1 MKKTVNNSTKLS
13 QEEFV
18 SFSKR
23 MIQRYY
29 TELFGGNT
37 VSSDEIFLVWY
48 CKTLQNHKALL
59 VAIWSDSKANEETK
73 PVDEDGEAPETPE
86 VPEQE

>member
-1 MKKTVNNSTKLS
+1 MKKTVNNSTRLS

-37 VSSDEIFLVWY
+37 VSSDEIFFSMVL
-48 CKTLQNHKALL
+48 
-59 VAIWSDSKANEETK
+59 
-73 PVDEDGEAPETPE
+73 
-86 VPEQE
+86 

>member
-1 MKKTVNNSTKLS
+1 MDSLAMNLTDA
-13 QEEFV
+13 Q
-18 SFSKR
+18 KR
-23 MIQRYY
+23 AV
-29 TELFGGNT
+29 ELK
-37 VSSDEIFLVWY
+37 DEIIKICEEKKLILIAPKEGIGFYDLES
-48 CKTLQNHKALL
+48 KKL